1 MVVKAL
7 KHPFLEHRGL
17 LGVAGRVELHGL
29 LHAKLGCLDLEEFV
43 LEFGYLAHHQLLG
56 LAALDH
62 IGNELSV
69 LCLDLIQALREDAHV
84 GLQFVQVLLG
94 HYDLL
99 RDHNLLLLLLL
110 YLLLMAR

>member
-1 MVVKAL
+1 
-7 KHPFLEHRGL
+7 
-17 LGVAGRVELHGL
+17 
-29 LHAKLGCLDLEEFV
+29 
-43 LEFGYLAHHQLLG
+43 
-56 LAALDH
+56 
-62 IGNELSV
+62 
-69 LCLDLIQALREDAHV
+69 V